1 MQLRNHIIGFA
12 LKSPVRALLLRQKAL
27 SRPVRRRFYGN
38 GRKGFSLTEVVLALG
53 IVAFA
58 FIPVLGL
65 LPVGL
70 DASRQAIDATIEAQI
85 VQQLSNEAFQTDF
98 SSLDEL
104 STAPLYYFDYQ
115 GNKTTADKAI
125 YTAGFVVDSQTD
137 LPDSVSTTRLAT
149 VAICILTAKA
159 AKLNNEP
166 DPGQNPDSRK
176 SIILLSDN
184 GR

>member
-1 MQLRNHIIGFA
+1 MNVWPQK
-12 LKSPVRALLLRQKAL
+12 LKKQK
-27 SRPVRRRFYGN
+27 GN
-38 GRKGFSLTEVVLALG
+38 GGFSLTEVLLALG

-85 VQQLSNEAFQTDF
+85 VQQLSNEVLQTDF
-98 SSLDEL
+98 SSLGEL
-104 STAPLYYFDYQ
+104 ATAPLYYYDNQ
-115 GNKTTADKAI
+115 RNKTTSDKAY
-125 YTAGFVVDSQTD
+125 YTAGFSVVSQTD
-137 LPDSVSTTRLAT
+137 LPAGPASVVSTQKLAT
-149 VAICILTAKA
+149 VAICIVTTRSV
-159 AKLNNEP
+159 KLNHQA
-166 DPGQNPDSRK
+166 DPSLNPDSRK

>member
-1 MQLRNHIIGFA
+1 MNVSLHRM
-12 LKSPVRALLLRQKAL
+12 KPQK
-27 SRPVRRRFYGN
+27 GN
-38 GRKGFSLTEVVLALG
+38 GGFSLTEVLLALG

-85 VQQLSNEAFQTDF
+85 VQQLSNEVLQTDF
-98 SSLDEL
+98 SNL
-104 STAPLYYFDYQ
+104 SQLASAPLNYYDNQ
-115 GNKTTADKAI
+115 GNKTTADKAY
-125 YTAGFVVDSQTD
+125 YTAGFSVVSQTD
-137 LPDSVSTTRLAT
+137 LPAGPAQVVSTQKLAT
-149 VAICILTAKA
+149 VAICIVTARSV
-159 AKLNNEP
+159 KLNQES
-166 DPGQNPDSRK
+166 DPARNPDSRK